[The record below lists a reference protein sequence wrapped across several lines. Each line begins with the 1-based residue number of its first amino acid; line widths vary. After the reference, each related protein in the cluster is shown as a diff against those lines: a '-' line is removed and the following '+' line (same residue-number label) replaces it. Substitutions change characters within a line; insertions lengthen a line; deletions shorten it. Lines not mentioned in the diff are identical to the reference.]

1 VVCFELIKDKLIN
14 QGKTAMARPLRIPVN
29 NGSNHHS
36 IDESRLE
43 SWQNKWEIL
52 GIF

>member
-1 VVCFELIKDKLIN
+1 MKKGEIHEIN
-14 QGKTAMARPLRIPVN
+14 DD
-29 NGSNHHS
+29 SNHHS
-36 IDESRLE
+36 IDENQLE